1 MRSSSVR
8 LAHFH
13 LPDKYQDK
21 NALMGCS
28 MMPYLSSSCRNNQA
42 TIVYTPL
49 RNHIRLTVHNLL
61 AIIFY
66 SHSYFLSQLMM
77 DFNWDVNLS
86 QNNQWCSGQM
96 AVVVYKALSE
106 SDSWSSYYYFLVKT

>member
-1 MRSSSVR
+1 MR

-49 RNHIRLTVHNLL
+49 RNHIRLMVHNLL

-66 SHSYFLSQLMM
+66 SHSHYFLSRLMM
-77 DFNWDVNLS
+77 DFNWDVILS

-96 AVVVYKALSE
+96 AVVYTRLSVNLILGLHIII
-106 SDSWSSYYYFLVKT
+106 S